1 MKITLLEG
9 LAWLGGFLLAC
20 AGGIVVLGNA
30 VEKVVKVWRAIKAPA
45 QAQEQAQDDRV
56 AAVVKDVA
64 DLMEW
69 RKEVNR
75 KLGNDK
81 TQLDEIRNGQCA
93 TYKALLA
100 LLDHDLNGN
109 NIKQMQDARD
119 ALLEHLTDPKGE

>member
-1 MKITLLEG
+1 MDNIALWEG
-9 LAWLGGFLLAC
+9 LAWLGGILLTL
-20 AGGIVVLGNA
+20 AGAVNVIGQA
-30 VEKVVKVWRAIKAPA
+30 VEKITKWRNAAKAP
-45 QAQEQAQDDRV
+45 ERAQDDRMDTL
-56 AAVVKDVA
+56 AADMAAIK
-64 DLMEW
+64 EW
-69 RKEVNR
+69 RKEVDR

-81 TQLDEIRNGQCA
+81 NQLDEIRNGQCA

>member
-9 LAWLGGFLLAC
+9 LAWLCGAVLAL
-20 AGGIVVLGNA
+20 AGAINVLGTA
-30 VEKVVKVWRAIKAPA
+30 SEKIAKLRQVIKAP
-45 QAQEQAQDDRV
+45 EQAQDDRMDTL
-56 AAVVKDVA
+56 AADMAAIK
-64 DLMEW
+64 EW
-69 RKEVNR
+69 RKEVDR

-81 TQLDEIRNGQCA
+81 NQLDEIRNGQCA